1 MTMFGVTGCYGAQ
14 DGDGGLLTG
23 RRASRRTTAA
33 QVVDRAVAAV
43 AARVM
48 TAIITIVAVAP
59 PAAAQAAAPAADGAT
74 ASPAATAPARLDLRP
89 GDLRRFVPAETLY
102 APWTLE
108 LDEVVIRP
116 RREPPDLPERRAVPQ
131 GLGGLWW
138 AAQRPT
144 QAWRL
149 FVPDPN
155 AAAVLPRS
163 PDDPQPPPGSWRM
176 RLDQS
181 GKVW

>member
-1 MTMFGVTGCYGAQ
+1 MEASGLGVS
-14 DGDGGLLTG
+14 
-23 RRASRRTTAA
+23 RAWRG
-33 QVVDRAVAAV
+33 VAA
-43 AARVM
+43 ALLGACGLS
-48 TAIITIVAVAP
+48 AGFNAP
-59 PAAAQAAAPAADGAT
+59 LHAQPATP
-74 ASPAATAPARLDLRP
+74 TAPAPHASPPSSPVGASGASSAAPKLDLRL
-89 GDLRRFVPAETLY
+89 GDLRRFVSAEDLN
-102 APWTLE
+102 APWTTD

-155 AAAVLPRS
+155 AGPDAPATRPRS
-163 PDDPQPPPGSWRM
+163 PDDPQPPPGAYRT
-176 RLDQS
+176 RI
-181 GKVW
+181 GEPGRIF